1 MSTTTPF
8 FARLHVRWITLL
20 ALSALLLAGCAAMP
34 SSQDETAT
42 LMKEGQELYAAKR
55 YDEAIVKFRAV
66 TARAPANWGA
76 WLWTARAFIAKG
88 GWAEAIASA
97 RKAFETGPGPETLPV
112 FLEALFGGGSQ
123 ALASGNFPESIK
135 NFSEFLR
142 HNSSNPSA
150 WLNVG
155 KAYLGNKQFAEA
167 LQALIGALGAP
178 GVDRNEVIKTILG
191 GGVQAFNQKDYRS
204 AIALLREYI
213 KLDQRNLQA
222 YLTLA
227 KSYWE
232 SGERGSALDAFRDV
246 LRVNPTNPDALQF
259 LKQMM

>member
-1 MSTTTPF
+1 MTTTTVLF
-8 FARLHVRWITLL
+8 TRLRARWITLL
-20 ALSALLLAGCAAMP
+20 ALSALLLAGCAAVQL
-34 SSQDETAT
+34 QDDVAA
-42 LMKEGQELYAAKR
+42 LMKEGQALYAAKR
-55 YDEAIVKFRAV
+55 YDEAIVKFRAITV
-66 TARAPANWGA
+66 REPANWSA

-123 ALASGNFPESIK
+123 ALAGGNFPESIK
-135 NFSEFLR
+135 YFTEFLR
-142 HNSSNPSA
+142 HNAGNPGA

-155 KAYLGNKQFAEA
+155 KAYLGNRQFAEA
-167 LQALIGALGAP
+167 LQALLSALNTA

-191 GGVQAFNQKDYRS
+191 GGVQAFNQKDYRG
-204 AIALLREYI
+204 AIALLREYV
-213 KLDQRNLQA
+213 KQDPRNLQA

-232 SGERGSALDAFRDV
+232 SGERGGALEAFREV
-246 LRVNPTNPDALQF
+246 LRVNPTNSEALQF
-259 LKQMM
+259 LKQLM